1 MKNWLEWSTSLVW
14 VLLVFG
20 SYSFN
25 AVQLDSLV
33 IDLARV
39 EARTHFDKDMVYRR
53 WAAKHGGVYVPATA
67 DTPPNPYLSN
77 IPDRDV
83 VTSAGKSLTLV
94 NPAYMTRQVHELGAE
109 QYGVRAHITSLN
121 PLRPENRADEWE
133 QQALRS
139 FETGTPEVAERVMT
153 AGEPFLRFMRPMLAE
168 QPCLKCHEIQGYK
181 LGEVRGGLSVSV
193 PLKPY
198 IEIADQQRQRVQL
211 RHGAVALLGVLGLW
225 LGIGRIRRVE
235 DVLRKS
241 EAKFHTMAD
250 WTYDWE
256 YWIQPDGQFHYTT
269 PSVERVSGYTAA
281 ELTRDPGLL
290 ERMVFADDQA
300 LWLEHSLS
308 HLPGAA
314 SHELAELEFRIVTKG
329 GAIRWV
335 SHACRPIFDDGGTY
349 QGRRVSI
356 HDITERK
363 RNETKLA
370 DEYRLRQQVIDANP
384 GFFHL
389 FDATLRPVL
398 WNRNVETTLGLT
410 TEEYA
415 QTFAGDYVDA
425 ADLGRVKEGLKSVYD
440 GTPASMEL
448 TIVTRAGRRIP
459 FLYSASPFVIDGQP
473 AVIAFGVDI
482 SALRIAEAERDAYRL
497 HLEDLVA
504 ERTAQLMEAKEAAEA
519 ANLAKS
525 SFLANMSHEI
535 RTPLNAINGM
545 VHLIKRSGVTT
556 EQADRLQK
564 IDMAGEHLLEILNAV
579 LDLSKID
586 AGKFTLDESPVRIDA
601 ILGNVT
607 AMLQQRAQ
615 SKHLDWSAETGDL
628 PANLVGDVTRLQ
640 QALLN
645 YATNAIKFTEA
656 GHVRLSAHL
665 VEEESATALVR
676 FEVTDSGIGIAP
688 AVMSKLF
695 SVFEQADNST
705 TRKYGGTGLGLAITK
720 RLATL
725 MGGDAGAV
733 SVPGQGSTFWF
744 TARLKKV
751 DTVAANRDEISSQ
764 NAETRI
770 KQSYA
775 GSRVLLA
782 EDEPV
787 NREITTMLLEQVGL
801 EVDVAQDGVEA
812 LDLVIQNT
820 YRLIVMDMQMPR
832 MDGLEATRQIRQL
845 PDGDQ
850 VPILAMTA
858 NSFADD
864 KQRCFEAGMNDFISK
879 PVKPDQFFAT
889 LLRWLEH
896 GPVSDHRR
904 P

>member
-1 MKNWLEWSTSLVW
+1 VKKWLEWGTSLVW
-14 VLLVFG
+14 VLLIYG

-25 AVQLDSLV
+25 AYQLENSV
-33 IDLARV
+33 TDLARV

-53 WAAKHGGVYVPATA
+53 WAAKHGGVYVPSTA
-67 DTPPNPYLSN
+67 ETPPNPYLNN

-83 VTSAGKSLTLV
+83 VTQQGKALTLV

-133 QQALRS
+133 QQALSS
-139 FETGTPEVAERVMT
+139 FEAGIPEVTARIMS
-153 AGEPFLRFMRPMLAE
+153 AGEPYLRFMRPMLAE

-181 LGEVRGGLSVSV
+181 LGEVRGGLSVTV
-193 PLKPY
+193 PLMPY
-198 IEIADQQRQRVQL
+198 IKIADQQRQRLQVG
-211 RHGAVALLGVLGLW
+211 HGAIALLGLVGLW
-225 LGIGRIRRVE
+225 LGFARIRRVE
-235 DVLRKS
+235 EVLRKS

-256 YWIQPDGQFHYTT
+256 YWIKPDGQFHYTT
-269 PSVERVSGYTAA
+269 PSVERVSGYTAD
-281 ELTRDPGLL
+281 ELTNDPGLL
-290 ERMVFADDQA
+290 ESMVFAEDQA
-300 LWLEHSLS
+300 LFSQHSLS

-314 SHELAELEFRIVTKG
+314 SHEVAELDFRIVTKHG
-329 GAIRWV
+329 DIRWV
-335 SHACRPIFDDGGTY
+335 THTCRPIFDEAGKY

-363 RNETKLA
+363 QNEKKLA
-370 DEYRLRQQVIDANP
+370 DEYRLRQQVIESNP

-410 TEEYA
+410 SEEYA
-415 QTFAGDYVDA
+415 QTLAGDYVDV
-425 ADLGRVKEGLKSVYD
+425 ADIARVKEGLKRVYD

-482 SALRIAEAERDAYRL
+482 SALRLAEAERDAYRL
-497 HLEDLVA
+497 HLEDLVK

-519 ANLAKS
+519 ANVAKT

-545 VHLIKRSGVTT
+545 VHLIKRSGVTA

-564 IDMAGEHLLEILNAV
+564 IDTASEHLLEILNAV

-586 AGKFTLDESPVRIDA
+586 AGKFVLDEAPLRIDT
-601 ILGNVT
+601 ILDNVT

-615 SKHLDWSAETGDL
+615 SKHLQWSAEVGDL
-628 PANLVGDVTRLQ
+628 PTNLQGDVTRLQ
-640 QALLN
+640 QAILN
-645 YATNAIKFTEA
+645 YATNAIKFTDA
-656 GHVRLSAHL
+656 GHVHLTAQL
-665 VEEESATALVR
+665 VEEDAASALLR
-676 FEVTDSGIGIAP
+676 FEVRDSGIGIAP
-688 AVMSKLF
+688 AAMQKLF
-695 SVFEQADNST
+695 NVFEQADNST

-720 RLATL
+720 KIAKL
-725 MGGDAGAV
+725 MGGDAGAD
-733 SVPGQGSTFWF
+733 SVPGHGSTFWF
-744 TARLKKV
+744 TARLKKT
-751 DTVAANRDEISSQ
+751 DAVAAKFGALVLED
-764 NAETRI
+764 AEALLRNE
-770 KQSYA
+770 YA

-801 EVDVAQDGVEA
+801 DVDVAHDGMEA
-812 LDLVIQNT
+812 LDLATQNT
-820 YRLIVMDMQMPR
+820 YRLILMDMQMPR
-832 MDGLEATRQIRQL
+832 MDGLEATRQIRRL
-845 PDGDQ
+845 PDGEQ
-850 VPILAMTA
+850 IPILAMTA
-858 NSFADD
+858 NSFVDD
-864 KQRCFEAGMNDFISK
+864 RKHCFEAGMNDFISK
-879 PVKPDQFFAT
+879 PVRPEQFFAT
-889 LLRWLEH
+889 LLKWLQQAPPAERSRH
-896 GPVSDHRR
+896 
-904 P
+904 